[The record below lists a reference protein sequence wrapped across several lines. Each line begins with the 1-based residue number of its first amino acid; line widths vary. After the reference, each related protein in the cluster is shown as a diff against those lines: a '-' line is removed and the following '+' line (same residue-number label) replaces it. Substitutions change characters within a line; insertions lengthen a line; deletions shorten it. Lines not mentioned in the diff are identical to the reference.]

1 MNVEPNKNISILG
14 CGWLGLPLAINLI
27 QKGYTLAGSTT
38 SPSKLAE
45 LESNNIQP
53 YLIDIHNIDEQL
65 SDFLSSNTLI
75 VAITSKNVE
84 AVKELI
90 QHIEQSPVQNVL
102 FISSTSVYPNTNS
115 VVTEATP
122 TIDLPLA
129 AIEQLFY
136 KNTNFNTTILRFGG
150 LFGYDRK
157 PGNFFKTDKPI
168 DNPEGYIN
176 FIHRD
181 DCIAIIEQIIQQNA
195 WNEILNACADEHPTR
210 RAFYTREFQKV
221 DKPIPVFNESAENQ
235 YKIIDSQKMK
245 SLLNY
250 KFKYGELIKF

>member
-1 MNVEPNKNISILG
+1 MNVESNKNISILG
-14 CGWLGLPLAINLI
+14 CGWLGLPLAIHLI
-27 QKGYTLAGSTT
+27 KKGYTLAGSTT
-38 SPSKLAE
+38 SPSKLAQ
-45 LESNNIQP
+45 LESHNIQP
-53 YLIDIHNIDEQL
+53 YLIDINNLDAQL
-65 SDFLSSNTLI
+65 SDFLSCHTLI

-90 QHIEQSPVQNVL
+90 QHMEQSPVQNVL
-102 FISSTSVYPNTNS
+102 FVSSTSVYPNTNG
-115 VVTEATP
+115 VVTEETT
-122 TIDLPLA
+122 TIASPLT
-129 AIEQLFY
+129 AIEQLFTI
-136 KNTNFNTTILRFGG
+136 NTNFKTTVLRFGG

-157 PGNFFKTDKPI
+157 PGNFFKSDKPI

-181 DCIAIIEQIIQQNA
+181 DCIGIIEEIIQQNA

-221 DKPIPVFNESAENQ
+221 GKSNPVFNEFAQNQ

-250 KFKYGELIKF
+250 EFKYGELMKV